1 MLAVAGQASARALPT
16 WTILAY
22 LEARGGLTDAAQHYQ
37 NALEQTA
44 RRRGYSVAT
53 LTLPDYAERT
63 FARRCLMGE
72 RSRPARDR
80 MPLPGG
86 AVSGVLG
93 TFVASAIEKL
103 PAQHY
108 ALLVMG
114 HGSGLLRAPGG
125 AGLTPQALR
134 QELEPAVA
142 RLGRPLDLLG
152 LDTCFGGSVE
162 VAYEFRGTCHYLT
175 AAPGVIYS
183 PGLAWSEAFEAS
195 DCAPVAVMR
204 AVVGAGMSADG
215 PAALVGLDLERLPGL
230 SLALGALSAAV
241 RKHLAELLPAMTF
254 VRSRTRSWG
263 ERSELCDLRELAAGL
278 QCNTA
283 DAEVTQASGQ
293 VKAAVDGLVVARWE
307 GNVEGGDGA
316 GLGIYYP
323 PTIEEVPAGYAK
335 QFELAEVTGWGAYLR
350 EAWGR
355 VSGTL
360 IGGASSSTE

>member
-1 MLAVAGQASARALPT
+1 
-16 WTILAY
+16 
-22 LEARGGLTDAAQHYQ
+22 
-37 NALEQTA
+37 
-44 RRRGYSVAT
+44 
-53 LTLPDYAERT
+53 
-63 FARRCLMGE
+63 
-72 RSRPARDR
+72 
-80 MPLPGG
+80 
-86 AVSGVLG
+86 
-93 TFVASAIEKL
+93 
-103 PAQHY
+103 
-108 ALLVMG
+108 
-114 HGSGLLRAPGG
+114 
-125 AGLTPQALR
+125 
-134 QELEPAVA
+134 VA

-162 VAYEFRGTCHYLT
+162 VAYELRGTCHYLT

-183 PGLAWSEAFEAS
+183 PGLAWSEAFEAN